1 MSSAPAASGKRPQCG
16 GVAGLALAALLL
28 LGACTKE
35 KDVEPPAELVDFKAT
50 LKVDR
55 AWSSRVSGDDAVL
68 RLGLGPSTD
77 GERLFVAGAGGEVAA
92 FDLATGRSAWRTR
105 TKARLSGGTGS
116 GNGLVVVGTSDG
128 EVIALEQ
135 GSGAERWRVPVGGE
149 VLAAPAVGESVVVVH
164 TVDGRLLGLDPANG
178 RERWREEQQVPR
190 LSLRGSGRPAIAGNL
205 AVSGFDNG
213 RVLAINVD
221 DGQVVWEATVTPPR
235 GRTELERLVDID
247 AAVKVSDADVFV
259 VGYQGR
265 AAMLAI
271 DSGQVWWSRELSSH
285 RGLDY
290 DEDGVYVSTADG
302 EVVALRRRTGV
313 ELWRQDA
320 FRRRGLSAPTAVGG
334 YVAVADFEGY
344 VHWLDKAT
352 GALVARTRAGD
363 RVSNAPLAIGDTLY
377 VLDDDGQLTAFRPRA
392 AASAPATEPAAAA
405 TGGEAGPAAAPSGE
419 GATAPASAEGARD

>member
-1 MSSAPAASGKRPQCG
+1 MSGA
-16 GVAGLALAALLL
+16 VAGPAGARARAAAWAAFAAALL

-55 AWSSRVSGDDAVL
+55 AWSARVSGEDAVL

-92 FDLATGRSAWRTR
+92 LDLATGRSAWRAR
-105 TKARLSGGTGS
+105 TKAPLSGGTGS

-128 EVIALEQ
+128 EVIAFEQ
-135 GSGAERWRVPVGGE
+135 GSGAERWRVRVGGE
-149 VLAAPAVGESVVVVH
+149 VLAAPAVGESIVVVH

-190 LSLRGSGRPAIAGNL
+190 LSLRGSGRPAISGNL

-247 AAVKVSDADVFV
+247 SAVKISDADVFV

-265 AAMLAI
+265 AAMLAV
-271 DSGQVWWSRELSSH
+271 DSGQVWWSRELSSY
-285 RGLDY
+285 RGLDF
-290 DEDGVYVSTADG
+290 DDDTVYVSTADG

-334 YVAVADFEGY
+334 FVAVADFEGY

-352 GALVARTRAGD
+352 GALVARTRAGG
-363 RVSNAPLAIGDTLY
+363 RVSNAPLAVGDMLY
-377 VLDDDGQLTAFRPRA
+377 VLDDEGQLTAFRPRA
-392 AASAPATEPAAAA
+392 AAPAPEAGTAA
-405 TGGEAGPAAAPSGE
+405 EGPAATSGTGDTTGAPGR
-419 GATAPASAEGARD
+419 APEPSEAPRD

>member
-1 MSSAPAASGKRPQCG
+1 MTRAALSRTRTPARL
-16 GVAGLALAALLL
+16 VAGFAVAAVAL
-28 LGACTKE
+28 LGACSKE

-55 AWSSRVSGDDAVL
+55 LWSAKVSGDDPVL

-77 GERLFVAGAGGEVAA
+77 GERLYVAGSGGEVGA
-92 FDLATGRSAWRTR
+92 FDLANGRSIWRAR
-105 TKARLSGGTGS
+105 TKAPLSGGTGS
-116 GNGLVVVGTSDG
+116 GNGLVAVGSSDG
-128 EVIALEQ
+128 EVIALAEAD
-135 GSGAERWRVPVGGE
+135 GSERWRVRVGGE
-149 VLAAPAVGESVVVVH
+149 VLAAPAVGESIVVVR
-164 TVDGRLLGLDPANG
+164 TVDGRLLGLDAATG
-178 RERWREEQQVPR
+178 KERWREEQQIPR
-190 LSLRGSGRPAIAGNL
+190 LTLRGSGRPAIAGNL
-205 AVSGFDNG
+205 AIGGFDNG
-213 RVLAINVD
+213 RVLAVNID
-221 DGQVVWEATVTPPR
+221 DGEIVWEATVTPPR

-285 RGLDY
+285 RGLDF
-290 DEDGVYVSTADG
+290 DDDTVYVSTSEG

-320 FRRRGLSAPTAVGG
+320 FKRRGLSAPAAVAG

-344 VHWLDKAT
+344 VHWLDKAS

-363 RVSNAPLAIGDTLY
+363 RVSNAPLAVGDALY
-377 VLDDDGQLTAFRPRA
+377 VLDDQGRVTAFRPRA
-392 AASAPATEPAAAA
+392 AAESAAAEGATGEAPAADAAAA
-405 TGGEAGPAAAPSGE
+405 PAPPG
-419 GATAPASAEGARD
+419 R